1 MTHSTTLVAEKTNGR
16 WEPYHRLILAMD
28 KFSNVL
34 MGNLQRF
41 TEAGDSSG
49 AETIWTCCV
58 TCLGHLAALSHLV
71 SQREPTLRSPMDGL
85 CDLTLAKLGDLS
97 HEVPVEEYSYFD
109 VLTEV
114 RTLVGSP

>member
-1 MTHSTTLVAEKTNGR
+1 MRLIRTTLVAEKTNGLR
-16 WEPYHRLILAMD
+16 KPYRQLILTLD

-41 TEAGDSSG
+41 TEVGDSSG
-49 AETIWTCCV
+49 VETIWTCCV

-71 SQREPTLRSPMDGL
+71 GQREPTLRGSMNDL

-97 HEVPVEEYSYFD
+97 REVPVEVYSYFD

-114 RTLVGSP
+114 LF